1 MQSTHIIQLTF
12 SMHKKHTDG
21 AYVYI
26 HIMYKHII
34 ILSASG
40 MLRSLAE
47 LIHTYDNLAKYIILN
62 SACYILQ
69 VQVMAD
75 LPSLFQFVNLLG
87 SDLTSP
93 GLLLL

>member
-1 MQSTHIIQLTF
+1 
-12 SMHKKHTDG
+12 
-21 AYVYI
+21 
-26 HIMYKHII
+26 MYKHII
-34 ILSASG
+34 ILSASC

-75 LPSLFQFVNLLG
+75 LPSLFQFVDLLG